1 MSAWY
6 YYWPK
11 LVAGLWFAF
20 FNCYMMHH
28 ALHESKKKL
37 AFRFVVY
44 FFISSAFLSVVGEE
58 LSYLLYSAVYG
69 LFGVNI
75 YSPLV
80 FVPYVI
86 AFDAMMVFL
95 GGHVYSK
102 FTGLNEFVGAAI
114 YMEYVCV
121 ERLTMVV
128 STDTWNYLI
137 VYAIFQIILYL
148 AQRKDLDFII
158 MNRTI
163 QWRRIFVY
171 LVGLFFILDLLYAAY
186 FLFPQLAADLLE
198 IKYAVWLDS
207 IAIISSGFI
216 IGYMKLSFSEA
227 KQVEKKMNY
236 FKKLQNSQED
246 IIISLAEITE
256 AKSGETGQHI
266 RRVAEYSRILGM
278 RILKDV
284 AESEQLRI
292 AAMMHDLG
300 KLLIDQNILEKKG
313 KLTEEEY
320 EIVKRHSQFG
330 WNLLEHSKGE
340 VMEMARVIAL
350 QHHEKW
356 DGSGYPRGLRG
367 NEISIYAQ
375 IVAVADVYDAL
386 TSKRSYKDAWAASD
400 AKQEI
405 IDQRGEQFSPVVVDA
420 FLACYGDIERI
431 RVRYMDQV

>member
-1 MSAWY
+1 M
-6 YYWPK
+6 
-11 LVAGLWFAF
+11 
-20 FNCYMMHH
+20 
-28 ALHESKKKL
+28 
-37 AFRFVVY
+37 
-44 FFISSAFLSVVGEE
+44 
-58 LSYLLYSAVYG
+58 
-69 LFGVNI
+69 
-75 YSPLV
+75 
-80 FVPYVI
+80 
-86 AFDAMMVFL
+86 
-95 GGHVYSK
+95 
-102 FTGLNEFVGAAI
+102 EFV
-114 YMEYVCV
+114 M
-121 ERLTMVV
+121 R
-128 STDTWNYLI
+128 
-137 VYAIFQIILYL
+137 
-148 AQRKDLDFII
+148 
-158 MNRTI
+158 NRTI

-171 LVGLFFILDLLYAAY
+171 LVGLFFILDFLYGGY
-186 FLFPQLAADLLE
+186 FLFPELAVDLLE
-198 IKYAVWLDS
+198 WKYIIWLDG
-207 IAIISSGFI
+207 IAVISSGFA

-227 KQVEKKMNY
+227 KEVEKKMD
-236 FKKLQNSQED
+236 FFRKLQSGQED
-246 IIISLAEITE
+246 IIIALAEITE

-284 AESEQLRI
+284 TESEQLRV

-356 DGSGYPRGLRG
+356 DGSGYPKGLRG

-405 IDQRGEQFSPVVVDA
+405 IDQKGEQFSPAVVDA

-431 RVRYMDQV
+431 RVRYMDKV

>member
-1 MSAWY
+1 MTPVY

-11 LVAGLWFAF
+11 LVAGLWFAVFNIYMLKRAHRPPKTWIGLQFVALF
-20 FNCYMMHH
+20 FV
-28 ALHESKKKL
+28 SSGFL
-37 AFRFVVY
+37 A
-44 FFISSAFLSVVGEE
+44 VVGEE
-58 LSYLLYSAVYG
+58 LSFSLYRVILA
-69 LFGVNI
+69 LFDINI
-75 YSPLV
+75 YSPMFFL
-80 FVPYVI
+80 PYAI
-86 AFDAMMVFL
+86 TFDALVVFL
-95 GGHVYSK
+95 GGNVYSRL
-102 FTGLNEFVGAAI
+102 TGLEGFVGATI

-121 ERLTMVV
+121 ERLCMVF
-128 STDTWNYLI
+128 STEPWNYLLFF
-137 VYAIFQIILYL
+137 VLFQVILYL
-148 AQRKDLDFII
+148 AQRNDIEFVIR
-158 MNRTI
+158 NSTI

-171 LVGLFFILDLLYAAY
+171 LVGLFYILDLLYAAY
-186 FLFPQLAADLLE
+186 FLFPQLATDLLE
-198 IKYAVWLDS
+198 IKYTFWLDG
-207 IAIISSGFI
+207 IAVVSSGFAL
-216 IGYMKLSFSEA
+216 GYMKLSFSEA

-236 FKKLQNSQED
+236 FKKLQDSQED

-266 RRVAEYSRILGM
+266 RRVAEYSRLLGM

-313 KLTEEEY
+313 KLTDEEY

-405 IDQRGEQFSPVVVDA
+405 IDQKGEQFSPLVVDA
-420 FLACYGDIERI
+420 FLACYSDIERI
-431 RVRYMDQV
+431 RVRYMDQA

>member
-266 RRVAEYSRILGM
+266 RRVAEYSRLLGM

>member
-405 IDQRGEQFSPVVVDA
+405 IDQKGEQFSPVVVDA

>member
-20 FNCYMMHH
+20 FNCYMMHRS
-28 ALHESKKKL
+28 LHESKKKL
-37 AFRFVVY
+37 AFRFVV
-44 FFISSAFLSVVGEE
+44 FFFTSSAFLAVVGEE

-75 YSPLV
+75 YSPLL
-80 FVPYVI
+80 FVPYI
-86 AFDAMMVFL
+86 ITFDAMMVFL
-95 GGHVYSK
+95 GGQVYTK

-137 VYAIFQIILYL
+137 VYAIFQMILYL
-148 AQRKDLDFII
+148 AQRKDMDFII
-158 MNRTI
+158 KNRTI

-171 LVGLFFILDLLYAAY
+171 LVGLFYILDLLYGAY
-186 FLFPQLAADLLE
+186 YLFPQLAADLLE
-198 IKYAVWLDS
+198 IKYIIWLDG
-207 IAIISSGFI
+207 IAVISSGFAL
-216 IGYMKLSFSEA
+216 GYMKLSFSEA

-266 RRVAEYSRILGM
+266 RRVAEYSRLLGM

-320 EIVKRHSQFG
+320 EVVKRHSQYG

-356 DGSGYPRGLRG
+356 DGSGYPQGLQG

-386 TSKRSYKDAWAASD
+386 TSKRSYKDAWAASA

-420 FLACYGDIERI
+420 FLACYSDIERI